1 MNRHFSVIS
10 KRGAVTAALFTLINI
25 VLFSLSLAMRLGG
38 GSRLWLLPIIVFA
51 VLFLFSIMIL
61 VSVLSAGIDIKN
73 GTVIMPDLDASRGKQ
88 PKFQIE
94 ELKDI
99 CLQDEDGNTLN
110 PNQDSLIGARIVF
123 LLEDGSEEIYYP
135 VSITPKQFE
144 NIRSGMLE
152 EASC

>member
-1 MNRHFSVIS
+1 
-10 KRGAVTAALFTLINI
+10 
-25 VLFSLSLAMRLGG
+25 
-38 GSRLWLLPIIVFA
+38 
-51 VLFLFSIMIL
+51 MIL

-123 LLEDGSEEIYYP
+123 LLKDGSEEIYYP
-135 VSITPKQFE
+135 VSITSKQFE

-152 EASC
+152 EASR